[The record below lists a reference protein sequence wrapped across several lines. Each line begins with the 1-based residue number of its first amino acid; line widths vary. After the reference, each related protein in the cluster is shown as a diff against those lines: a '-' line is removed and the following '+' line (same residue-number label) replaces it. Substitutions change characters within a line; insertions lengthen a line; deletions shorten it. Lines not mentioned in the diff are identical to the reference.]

1 MTNTNPFRKPISTQ
15 KNKKSKVAFYHQIS
29 ALLILFFLVFLSYP
43 LSAQQ
48 SFTPLKQGEY
58 EIREEKIFFN
68 PGIQFNG
75 SYEAAYTN
83 RKKGLITGSNLG
95 GQLFQDIELGLRSR
109 VNTNLSLHA
118 TIGTKSTIVPEQ
130 EEAYSSTYPDENSDS
145 TTDNGMDLVFR
156 EAYLEY
162 NHNPNA
168 ILKMGRQFINVG
180 DQMGL
185 IYQGNA
191 NAISQKC
198 RIGTWCY
205 YVGGARIGNEG
216 SSSLFWGQIDYPVY
230 ESGVVISDKWEE
242 KGTRQQVSFNV
253 ELMRVMYRGIDIP
266 VSKSGIWTGEGSSS
280 HDNSGDTYYYFDNN
294 GLEYIG
300 FNLDWN
306 YYDFMLNL
314 SWLYLDGKR
323 EYYSHKLND
332 ADKAFLATQQLSGN
346 AYHLDAKLK
355 VNPEWKIG
363 FTLFSAT
370 GNDLKGEDEKLWQSP
385 SDAYLEVQKGD
396 YGNAL
401 IYFNGKKGV
410 GEGHSVSNLNYYA
423 LFGQYRS
430 PNDEILVNLAMYS
443 FSRNKPVHYGD
454 SGDETT
460 SKNIG
465 KELDFEVFW
474 RLEEK
479 LLCGFFASVLL
490 PGDAYSPDDNI
501 KPTGDQVD
509 FSLLGLNVVY
519 KF

>member
-1 MTNTNPFRKPISTQ
+1 MQNYSSRDERFSVGSSHFSILT
-15 KNKKSKVAFYHQIS
+15 
-29 ALLILFFLVFLSYP
+29 LLIFLFITLISSP
-43 LSAQQ
+43 LTAQQ
-48 SFTPLKQGEY
+48 SFTPLKQGDY
-58 EIREEKIFFN
+58 EIKEEKIFFN
-68 PGIQFNG
+68 PGVQFNG

-95 GQLFQDIELGLRSR
+95 GNLFQDIELGLSSK

-118 TIGTKSTIVPEQ
+118 TIGNRSTLVPEQ
-130 EEAYSSTYPDENSDS
+130 EEAYVTTYPDEEADS
-145 TTDNGMDLVFR
+145 STDNGMDMVFR

-168 ILKMGRQFINVG
+168 ILKIGRQFINVG

-185 IYQGNA
+185 IYQGRA

-230 ESGVVISDKWEE
+230 ESGVVVADKWEE
-242 KGTRQQVSFNV
+242 KGIRQQVSFNV

-266 VSKSGIWTGEGSSS
+266 VSSTGIWTGEGSTN

-306 YYDFMLNL
+306 YYDFMLNF

-323 EYYSHKLND
+323 DYYSHKLND
-332 ADKAFLATQQLSGN
+332 TDKTFLTTQQLTGN
-346 AYHLDAKLK
+346 AYQLDAKLK
-355 VNPEWKIG
+355 VHPNWKAG
-363 FTLFSAT
+363 LTLFTAT
-370 GNDLKGEDEKLWQSP
+370 GDDLKEDDEKFWQSR
-385 SDAYLEVQKGD
+385 SHAYLEVQKGD
-396 YGNAL
+396 YGKAL
-401 IYFNGKKGV
+401 IYFNGKKGI
-410 GEGHSVSNLNYYA
+410 GEGHSVSNLNYYS

-430 PNDEILVNLAMYS
+430 DNDEVLVNLALYS
-443 FSRNKPVHYGD
+443 FSRNQPVYYGD
-454 SGDETT
+454 SAEQET
-460 SKNIG
+460 SKSIG
-465 KELDFEVFW
+465 NEFDFEVFW

-479 LLCGFFASVLL
+479 LLCGFFASVFL
-490 PGDAYSPDDNI
+490 PGDAYTPNDNV
-501 KPTGDQVD
+501 KPLGDQED
-509 FSLLGLNVVY
+509 FSLLGLNIVY
-519 KF
+519 NF